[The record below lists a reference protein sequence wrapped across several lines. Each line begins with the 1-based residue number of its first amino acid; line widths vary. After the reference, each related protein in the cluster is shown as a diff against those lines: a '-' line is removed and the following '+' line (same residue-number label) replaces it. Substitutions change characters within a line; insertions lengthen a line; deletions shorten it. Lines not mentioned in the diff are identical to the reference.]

1 MYLFDLSINWLA
13 FKNPVVTYWQLTCS
27 LNKNKVKLIT
37 FSTIFYS
44 NKVIVIMRLRWI
56 LNILYLFNLSVS
68 RWQAMNFVLH
78 FNWNLDLFDIF
89 YLFYGLLDSVC
100 NFLLN
105 SRCEQFIIVIFFF
118 KLIYF
123 FYEVVKCTFN
133 ILYNT
138 RI

>member
-1 MYLFDLSINWLA
+1 MYLFDLSINWLS
-13 FKNPVVTYWQLTCS
+13 FQNPFVTYWQLTCS

-78 FNWNLDLFDIF
+78 FNWNLDLFVIF
-89 YLFYGLLDSVC
+89 DEFYGLLNSVC
-100 NFLLN
+100 NFMLN
-105 SRCEQFIIVIFFF
+105 SRCVQFIIVIFFF

-133 ILYNT
+133 ILNNT